1 MARKKLTIGF
11 SLDDESMDVIKAHQ
25 ATNPLLETPS
35 AALRNI
41 LWLFKQGQATQAA
54 KPKKEAARG

>member
-1 MARKKLTIGF
+1 MARKKNTVSF
-11 SLDDESMDVIKAHQ
+11 SLDDESMDVITEHQ

-41 LWLFKQGQATQAA
+41 LWLFKQERTVHAA
-54 KPKKEAARG
+54 KAKKEAAR